1 MFRVVECVWTQHDHL
16 TVGLAAAI
24 CIMGSLAFF
33 LALERAQECRAERR
47 ASWLGLSGLAGGL
60 GVWGTH
66 FVAMLAY
73 DGGLPISFALMPTVL
88 SAGIVILGFWEA
100 LGIVHRFSIPRIV
113 VEASSPPQVSAL
125 CISRA

>member
-1 MFRVVECVWTQHDHL
+1 
-16 TVGLAAAI
+16 
-24 CIMGSLAFF
+24 MGSIAFF

-73 DGGLPISFALMPTVL
+73 DGGLSISFAFMPTVL
-88 SAGIVILGFWEA
+88 SAGIAILGFWEA
-100 LGIVHRFSIPRIV
+100 CTGLLLWPSRSGAGCRHW
-113 VEASSPPQVSAL
+113 QVSTGTSSL
-125 CISRA
+125 RFCKS